1 VPPRDERPLV
11 EANVPRVVDRAVI
24 QEDNKPKHKPDPPI
38 PLYPLNTMV
47 EDLAGHR
54 AKPELAAR
62 AESRALESDKAGRA
76 ESNHVAHIGAPP
88 VEEF

>member
-11 EANVPRVVDRAVI
+11 DTNVPRVVDRAVI
-24 QEDNKPKHKPDPPI
+24 QEDNKPKHKSDPPI
-38 PLYPLNTMV
+38 PLYPLHTMV

-54 AKPELAAR
+54 AKLELATR
-62 AESRALESDKAGRA
+62 AESRALEGDKAGRT
-76 ESNHVAHIGAPP
+76 ESNHVAHIGAQA